1 MNPTLPFLFSALLV
15 SWHGI
20 AAAVKGDAAPPAA
33 VNAALPLERVVAL
46 EIHPP
51 RAELRDRWS
60 TAQLV
65 VRGQLDDGSF
75 IDCTHAARF
84 ELAEPFAAVDSR
96 ARLVA
101 ERDGATTLTVRVG
114 ERSAAVPVAVRGV
127 AAPPPPSFRNDVEP
141 LLTRLGCNAGTC
153 HGSAKGKNGFKL
165 SLRGYDPEFD
175 HEALTDELA
184 GRRFNRAAPP
194 QSLFLL
200 KPAGGV
206 AHEGGKRLE
215 PGSREYERLAAWV
228 GAGAPFDAEA
238 PRVVALELWPRDPVV
253 PLPGMRQQFA
263 VQARWSDGSTRDVTA
278 EAAIESNDLEIA
290 TADEWAT
297 VTALRRGDVAIL
309 ARYGGQFAATRLI
322 VMGDRGGFEAG
333 VAARAPT
340 PRRNWIDELVD
351 AKLAALKT
359 APSQPCDDAEF
370 LRRVHLDLT
379 GAPPTAREAR
389 AFLLDRRDSDRK
401 RDELVE
407 RLIGSVEFVEHWTN
421 KWADLLQVNSKF
433 LGGEGAA
440 RLRDW
445 IREQVASNRPYD
457 QFAAAVLGAS
467 GSTYANP
474 PAAYWKILRAPDA
487 AMENTTQLFLG
498 VRFNC
503 NKCHDHPFERW
514 TQDQHWQLAAFFAQV
529 GRENVPGSPMM
540 PRAYDN
546 RPDDID
552 LAYEERVLDVG
563 TGDVMHPNKNV
574 AMAPAFPYDFAR
586 AAAEANAAAEPL
598 VDVPGGGTLTRREQL
613 VRWITAPENPYF
625 ARSYV
630 NRIWSYFLGVGLIE
644 PVDDLRASNPPTNPE
659 LLDRLTATFVESGF
673 DVRALMRL
681 ICKSA
686 AYQRSLATDEWNADD
701 TLHYA
706 HATARRLPAEALF
719 DAIQVATGR
728 RPAVRGAR
736 PDARAAE
743 YLDPAIAPADGFLA
757 LFGRPP
763 RESACE
769 CERGSGVSL
778 GQALH
783 LVNGPTLAE
792 AIDDPASELSRMV
805 AFERDPRRL
814 LDELYLRFLARPA
827 SDREFTA
834 LAAGLE
840 PANAANVAA
849 LPPAVAEQY
858 RTRRAAWEA
867 ALPRV
872 NWTVVDAVE
881 AHSAGG
887 ATWTKQPDGSLLAS
901 GTRPDTDT
909 TTVLAW
915 VKQEKLTALRI
926 EALPDPSLP
935 AGGSGRSDSGNF
947 VLGELKV
954 VAVPLVGGSGGKAIA
969 LQGAS
974 ADFTQQQ
981 FDPAAIADGN
991 GKTGWAI
998 WPNVMQRHQAAWELA
1013 EEVGA
1018 KGGTLLI
1025 LTIEQGWGDGHNLG
1039 RFRLSVASDPRPVRV
1054 AALPD
1059 DVLAAMAKPAEQRA
1073 PEDEARLHQAFLAT
1087 APDLREAM
1095 RLAAAQDIAWGLA
1108 TSPAF
1113 LFNR

>member
-1 MNPTLPFLFSALLV
+1 MKTILTLALSALPLPA
-15 SWHGI
+15 G
-20 AAAVKGDAAPPAA
+20 AGDAAPP
-33 VNAALPLERVVAL
+33 LPLERVVAL
-46 EIHPP
+46 EIHPSH
-51 RAELRDRWS
+51 AVLHDRFS

-75 IDCTHAARF
+75 VDCTHVARF
-84 ELAEPFAAVDSR
+84 ELAAPIAAVDAR

-101 ERDGATTLTVRVG
+101 QGDGATTLIARVG
-114 ERSAAVPVAVRGV
+114 ERAASVPVAIRGV
-127 AAPPPPSFRNDVEP
+127 AAPPAPSFRNDVEP
-141 LLTRLGCNAGTC
+141 LLTRLNCNAGTC

-184 GRRFNRAAPP
+184 GRRFNRAAPQ

-200 KPAGGV
+200 KPSGAV
-206 AHEGGKRLE
+206 PHEGGQRLA

-228 GAGAPFDAEA
+228 AAGAPFDADA

-278 EAAIESNDLEIA
+278 EAAIESNDIEVA

-322 VMGDRGGFEAG
+322 VMGDRSGFEAQL
-333 VAARAPT
+333 AQRAPT
-340 PRRNWIDELVD
+340 PRHNWIDERVD

-359 APSQPCDDAEF
+359 AASPPCDDAEF

-389 AFLLDRRDSDRK
+389 AFLLDRRDARVK
-401 RDELVE
+401 RDELVD

-457 QFAAAVLGAS
+457 EFAAAILGAS

-498 VRFNC
+498 VRFSC

-529 GRENVPGSPMM
+529 GRENVTGSPMM
-540 PRAYDN
+540 PRAFDN
-546 RPDDID
+546 RPDDVEM
-552 LAYEERVLDVG
+552 AYEEMVRDVAS
-563 TGDVMHPNKNV
+563 GDVMHPNKNV

-586 AAAEANAAAEPL
+586 ATSGAAGGAGAAAI
-598 VDVPGGGTLTRREQL
+598 VDIPGGGALSRREQL
-613 VRWITAPENPYF
+613 VRWITAAENPYF
-625 ARSYV
+625 AKSYV

-659 LLDRLTATFVESGF
+659 LLDQLTASFVESRF

-681 ICKSA
+681 ICTSA
-686 AYQRSLATDEWNADD
+686 SYQRSLAADEWNADD
-701 TLHYA
+701 SLHYA

-814 LDELYLRFLARPA
+814 LDELYLRFLSRPA
-827 SDREFTA
+827 TDREFTA
-834 LAAGLE
+834 LAASLE

-849 LPPAVAEQY
+849 LPPAIAEQY
-858 RTRRAAWEA
+858 RARRAAWEA
-867 ALPRV
+867 TVPRV
-872 NWTVVDAVE
+872 NWTVIDAVE

-901 GTRPDTDT
+901 GTRPDADT

-926 EALPDPSLP
+926 EAIPDPSLP
-935 AGGSGRSDSGNF
+935 SGGSGRSDSGNF

-954 VAVPLVGGSGGKAIA
+954 VAVPLVGGAGGKAIA
-969 LQGAS
+969 LQGGS
-974 ADFTQQQ
+974 ADFSQMQ

-991 GKTGWAI
+991 GRTGWAI
-998 WPNVMQRHQAAWELA
+998 APNQTQRHQAAWEFA
-1013 EEVGA
+1013 EDVGTT
-1018 KGGTLLI
+1018 GGTLLI
-1025 LTIEQGWGDGHNLG
+1025 LTLEQGWGGGHNLG
-1039 RFRLSVASDPRPVRV
+1039 RIRLSVAGDPRPVRV

-1059 DVLAAMAKPAEQRA
+1059 DVLAALARPGDQRT
-1073 PEDEARLHQAFLAT
+1073 PEDEARLHPTFLAT

-1095 RLAAAQDIAWGLA
+1095 RLAAAQDVAWALA